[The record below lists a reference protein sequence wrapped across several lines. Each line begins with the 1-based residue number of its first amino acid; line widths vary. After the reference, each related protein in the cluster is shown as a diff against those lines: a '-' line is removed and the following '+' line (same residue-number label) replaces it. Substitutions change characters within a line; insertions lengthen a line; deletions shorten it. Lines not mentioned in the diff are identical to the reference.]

1 MEIENDFQALKL
13 ALTLAIQIPSEDEER
28 YARAMAMVYEFAEC
42 VAPEDISLAK
52 EQVLEEMGMPHD

>member
-13 ALTLAIQIPSEDEER
+13 AMVLAIQTEDEER
-28 YARAMAMVYEFAEC
+28 YARAMAMVYEFAEG

-52 EQVLEEMGMPHD
+52 EQVLEEFKRGGL